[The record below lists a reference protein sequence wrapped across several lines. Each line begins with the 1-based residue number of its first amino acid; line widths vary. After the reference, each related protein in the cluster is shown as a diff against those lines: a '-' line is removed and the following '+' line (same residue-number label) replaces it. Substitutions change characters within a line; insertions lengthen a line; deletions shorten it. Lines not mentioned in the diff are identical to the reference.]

1 MSPSRIQNLSRWK
14 ESDKGRMKR
23 VVLFLL
29 WFSLA
34 GVVSAQNADERAVLR
49 LSKVK
54 FDWLVSRN
62 ADSIG
67 YLLDDRVKYV
77 HSNGWT
83 QSKAEVLADMA
94 SGKLL
99 YQRVTIKEASVRMY
113 GETAIVDGAGTFEG
127 ANSGTAFTLVLRY
140 TEVYIRS
147 SGRWRLAS
155 RHANRLP

>member
-1 MSPSRIQNLSRWK
+1 MSPSRIQNLSRWT

-34 GVVSAQNADERAVLR
+34 GAAPAQDAGERAVLR

-54 FDWLVSRN
+54 FDWLVNRN

-99 YQRVTIKEASVRMY
+99 YQRVTIKDASARMY
-113 GETAIVDGAGTFEG
+113 GQTAIVDGTGTFEG
-127 ANSGTAFTLVLRY
+127 VNSGTAFNLELRY
-140 TEVYIRS
+140 TEVYMRLA
-147 SGRWRLAS
+147 GRWMLVS

>member
-1 MSPSRIQNLSRWK
+1 MSPSRIPNSLRWT
-14 ESDKGRMKR
+14 ESDKDRMKR
-23 VVLFLL
+23 GVLFLF

-34 GVVSAQNADERAVLR
+34 GVVSAQNADERTVLR

-99 YQRVTIKEASVRMY
+99 YQRVTIKDSSVRMY
-113 GETAIVDGAGTFEG
+113 GQTAIVDGVGTFEG
-127 ANSGTAFTLVLRY
+127 VNSGTAFRLELRY
-140 TEVYIRS
+140 TEVYMRS
-147 SGRWRLAS
+147 AGRWVLVS

>member
-1 MSPSRIQNLSRWK
+1 
-14 ESDKGRMKR
+14 MKR
-23 VVLFLL
+23 GILFLL

-34 GVVSAQNADERAVLR
+34 GAASAQDAEERAVLR

-54 FDWLVSRN
+54 FDWLVNRN
-62 ADSIG
+62 TDSIG

-83 QSKAEVLADMA
+83 QSKAEVLSDMA

-99 YQRVTIKEASVRMY
+99 YQRVTIKEAMVRMY
-113 GETAIVDGAGTFEG
+113 GQTAIVDGAGTFEG
-127 ANSGTAFTLVLRY
+127 VNSGTAFKLELRY
-140 TEVYIRS
+140 TEVYMRS
-147 SGRWRLAS
+147 AGRWMLVS

>member
-1 MSPSRIQNLSRWK
+1 
-14 ESDKGRMKR
+14 MKR
-23 VVLFLL
+23 GILFLL

-34 GVVSAQNADERAVLR
+34 GAASAQDAEERAVLR

-54 FDWLVSRN
+54 FDWLVNRN
-62 ADSIG
+62 TDSIG

-83 QSKAEVLADMA
+83 QSKSEVLSDMA

-99 YQRVTIKEASVRMY
+99 YQRVTIKEAMVRMY
-113 GETAIVDGAGTFEG
+113 GQTAIVDGAGTFEG
-127 ANSGTAFTLVLRY
+127 VNSGTAFKLELRY
-140 TEVYIRS
+140 TEVYMRS
-147 SGRWRLAS
+147 AGRWMLVS